1 MSSGSHRVGVIPEQY
16 LALGDSISIDKWT
29 GIAGGGA
36 ASQFAAKI
44 GCTGSAFED
53 RTRDGNL
60 TVGVLEDVARV
71 DRSPTLVTLTAGGND
86 LALMGRPAADIL
98 ESLYAIADGIDAWE
112 CRVILN
118 TVYDPTDGNDEIG
131 RQLGLP
137 ETLRAEYVQLNEGI
151 RELARHRG
159 YLLSD
164 LERLFLG
171 NGATA
176 AQNWIH
182 CAIEP
187 NYVGAS
193 VVAAHWLGLYWGAL
207 SLDD

>member
-1 MSSGSHRVGVIPEQY
+1 MEQY

-29 GIAGGGA
+29 GVTGGGA
-36 ASQFAAKI
+36 VNQFAAKI
-44 GCTGSAFED
+44 GCAGPFLDD

-60 TVGVLEDVARV
+60 TIGVVEDLRQVR
-71 DRSPTLVTLTAGGND
+71 RPPTLATLTAGGND

-98 ESLYAIADGIDAWE
+98 ISLHQIADALDAWE
-112 CRVILN
+112 CRVIIN

-137 ETLRAEYVQLNEGI
+137 ETLRAEFTELNEGI
-151 RELARHRG
+151 RELARDRG
-159 YLLSD
+159 YWLSD

-187 NYVGAS
+187 NYLGATA
-193 VVAAHWLGLYWGAL
+193 VASHWLGLYWGAT
-207 SLDD
+207 SGAGAGQKGQG